1 MSKSIKIL
9 LLAAALLYSGN
20 ATASLITFSG
30 IWSPT
35 GEEPVTILSSVL
47 NAQSTPQGIPARQH
61 ADRGI
66 YLSDTFSE
74 RDLNEIQEESRKLS
88 ELAALEHK
96 RVSENLF
103 ISRPANL
110 GFELKKIIYPFHS
123 FF

>member
-30 IWSPT
+30 TWSPT
-35 GEEPVTILSSVL
+35 GEEPLTILSSVL

>member
-47 NAQSTPQGIPARQH
+47 NAQSTPQGIPARQQ

-88 ELAALEHK
+88 ELAALKHK

>member
-30 IWSPT
+30 TWSPT

>member
-30 IWSPT
+30 TWSPT

-88 ELAALEHK
+88 ELAALKHK